1 MLDTIPL
8 QAANGQR
15 LPHLSPLAE
24 RSAGLVAE
32 TADQGRKRHGTVED
46 ASRVAQLAPG
56 HGGHETAHV
65 DMDGTGCSA
74 EGLVLLDAAGLEFS
88 ELELIHERLKRKGG
102 EMEGGGRECSSLP
115 PPLLHYEETDTRIR
129 STA

>member
-1 MLDTIPL
+1 MAIEQEFST
-8 QAANGQR
+8 R
-15 LPHLSPLAE
+15 LLAWF
-24 RSAGLVAE
+24 
-32 TADQGRKRHGTVED
+32 DRHG
-46 ASRVAQLAPG
+46 R
-56 HGGHETAHV
+56 HETAHI
-65 DMDGTGCSA
+65 DMDGAGRGA